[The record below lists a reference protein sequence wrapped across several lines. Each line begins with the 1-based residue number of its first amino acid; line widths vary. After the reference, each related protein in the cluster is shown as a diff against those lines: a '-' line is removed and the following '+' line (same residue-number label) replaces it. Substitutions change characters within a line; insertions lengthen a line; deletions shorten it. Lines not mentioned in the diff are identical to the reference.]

1 MKYIQKQIL
10 HMMQMMVFAL
20 MVTQTQQVF
29 SSQNSDNTKQEKIS
43 EMQKV
48 EISNNNAIVP
58 TMVTSVE
65 VTTPLVTSITR
76 EVVEKE
82 VEEPMTRQDK
92 IRAYTYAT
100 YQKMM
105 ASIHVVLH
113 EAWQTTKNLVERID
127 QSVHEYVNKRKILK
141 IKMFV

>member
-48 EISNNNAIVP
+48 ENSNNNAIVP

-127 QSVHEYVNKRKILK
+127 QSVHEYVNKRKS
-141 IKMFV
+141 

>member
-127 QSVHEYVNKRKILK
+127 QSVHEYVNKRKS
-141 IKMFV
+141 